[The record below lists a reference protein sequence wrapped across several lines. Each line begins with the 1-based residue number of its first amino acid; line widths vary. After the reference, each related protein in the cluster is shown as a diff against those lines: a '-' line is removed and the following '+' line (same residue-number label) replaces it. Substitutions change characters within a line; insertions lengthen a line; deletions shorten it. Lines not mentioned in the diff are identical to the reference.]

1 MHILVVEDDAPLAKI
16 VKKSLESGGHTVDV
30 AVDGQEGLDLGRRRS
45 HDAVVLDIQLPRVNG
60 MDVCRKLREDGNAV
74 PIIMLTARGAVADR
88 IDGLDAGAD
97 DYLPKPFSLAELQAR
112 LRALSRRGRPNGT
125 EVLEA
130 GPLTLDPAARELRV
144 NGAAVE
150 MTGTE
155 LALLEHLMQNAG
167 VVLSRDQLREHVWG
181 DGPEPTS
188 NVVDI
193 YVHYVRRKLRAAG
206 VTDDPIRTVRGL
218 GYAFRRQE

>member
-30 AVDGQEGLDLGRRRS
+30 AVDGQEGLDLGRQRS
-45 HDAVVLDIQLPRVNG
+45 HEAVVLDIQLPKVNG

>member
-1 MHILVVEDDAPLAKI
+1 MHILVVEDDAPLARI
-16 VKKSLESGGHTVDV
+16 VKKSLESGGHTVQV
-30 AVDGQEGLDLGRRRS
+30 AVDGQEGLDLGRQRG
-45 HDAVVLDIQLPRVNG
+45 HDAVVLDIQLPKVNG
-60 MDVCRKLREDGNAV
+60 MDVCRMLREDGNRV

-88 IDGLDAGAD
+88 INGLDAGAD

-112 LRALSRRGRPNGT
+112 LRALSRRGQPSDN
-125 EVLEA
+125 EVLESGA
-130 GPLTLDPAARELRV
+130 LTLDPAARELRV
-144 NGAAVE
+144 NGVVVE

-193 YVHYVRRKLRAAG
+193 YVHYVRRKLKSAG
-206 VTDDPIRTVRGL
+206 LAEDPIRTVRGL
-218 GYAFRRQE
+218 GYAFRRQD

>member
-30 AVDGQEGLDLGRRRS
+30 AVDGQEGLDLGRQRS

>member
-1 MHILVVEDDAPLAKI
+1 MHILVVEDDAPLARI

-30 AVDGQEGLDLGRRRS
+30 AVDGQEGLDLGRRRT
-45 HDAVVLDIQLPRVNG
+45 HDAVVLDIQLPKVSG
-60 MDVCRKLREDGNAV
+60 TDVCRTLREDGNRV
-74 PIIMLTARGAVADR
+74 PIIMLTARGTVADR
-88 IDGLDAGAD
+88 INGLDAGAD

-112 LRALSRRGRPNGT
+112 LRALARRGQPSDA

-130 GPLTLDPAARELRV
+130 GALTLDPAARELRV
-144 NGAAVE
+144 NGVAVE

-155 LALLEHLMQNAG
+155 LALLERLMQNAG

-206 VTDDPIRTVRGL
+206 LEEDPIRTVRGL
-218 GYAFRRQE
+218 GYAFRRQD

>member
-30 AVDGQEGLDLGRRRS
+30 AVDGQEGLDLGRQRS
-45 HDAVVLDIQLPRVNG
+45 HDAVVLDIQLPKVNG

-206 VTDDPIRTVRGL
+206 VTEDPIRTVRGL

>member
-1 MHILVVEDDAPLAKI
+1 MHILVVEDDAPLARI
-16 VKKSLESGGHTVDV
+16 VKKSLESGGHTVQV
-30 AVDGQEGLDLGRRRS
+30 AVDGQEGLDLGRQRS
-45 HDAVVLDIQLPRVNG
+45 HDAVVLDIQLPKVNG
-60 MDVCRKLREDGNAV
+60 MDVCRMLREDGNRV
-74 PIIMLTARGAVADR
+74 PIIMLTARSAVADR
-88 IDGLDAGAD
+88 INGLDAGAD

-112 LRALSRRGRPNGT
+112 LRALSRRGQPSDN
-125 EVLEA
+125 EVLESGA
-130 GPLTLDPAARELRV
+130 LSLDPAARELRV
-144 NGAAVE
+144 NGVVVE

-193 YVHYVRRKLRAAG
+193 YVHYVRRKLKSAG
-206 VTDDPIRTVRGL
+206 LTEDPIRTVRGL
-218 GYAFRRQE
+218 GYAFRRQD

>member
-1 MHILVVEDDAPLAKI
+1 MHILVVEDDAPLARI
-16 VKKSLESGGHTVDV
+16 VKKSLESGGHTVEV
-30 AVDGQEGLDLGRRRS
+30 AVDGQEGLDLGRQRS
-45 HDAVVLDIQLPRVNG
+45 HDALVLDIQLPKVNG
-60 MDVCRKLREDGNAV
+60 MDVCRMLREDGNRV

-88 IDGLDAGAD
+88 INGLDAGAD

-112 LRALSRRGRPNGT
+112 LRALSRRGQSSDN
-125 EVLEA
+125 EVLESGA
-130 GPLTLDPAARELRV
+130 LTLDPAARELRV
-144 NGAAVE
+144 NGVAVE

-206 VTDDPIRTVRGL
+206 LTEDPIRTVRGL
-218 GYAFRRQE
+218 GYAFRRQD

>member
-16 VKKSLESGGHTVDV
+16 VKKSLESGGH
-30 AVDGQEGLDLGRRRS
+30 S
-45 HDAVVLDIQLPRVNG
+45 
-60 MDVCRKLREDGNAV
+60 
-74 PIIMLTARGAVADR
+74 
-88 IDGLDAGAD
+88 
-97 DYLPKPFSLAELQAR
+97 
-112 LRALSRRGRPNGT
+112 
-125 EVLEA
+125 
-130 GPLTLDPAARELRV
+130 V

-206 VTDDPIRTVRGL
+206 LTEDPIRTVRGL

>member
-1 MHILVVEDDAPLAKI
+1 MHILVVEDDAPLARI
-16 VKKSLESGGHTVDV
+16 VKKSLESGGHTVEV

-45 HDAVVLDIQLPRVNG
+45 HDAVVLDIQLPKVNG
-60 MDVCRKLREDGNAV
+60 MDVCRMLREDGNRV

-88 IDGLDAGAD
+88 INGLDAGAD

-112 LRALSRRGRPNGT
+112 LRALSRRGHPSDN
-125 EVLEA
+125 EVLESGA
-130 GPLTLDPAARELRV
+130 LTLDPAARELRV
-144 NGAAVE
+144 NGVAVE

-193 YVHYVRRKLRAAG
+193 YVHYVRRKLKSAG
-206 VTDDPIRTVRGL
+206 LADDPIRTVRGL
-218 GYAFRRQE
+218 GYAFRRQD

>member
-30 AVDGQEGLDLGRRRS
+30 AVDGQEGLDLGRQRS
-45 HDAVVLDIQLPRVNG
+45 HDAVVLDIQLPKVNG

-181 DGPEPTS
+181 AGPEPTS

>member
-16 VKKSLESGGHTVDV
+16 VKKSLESGGHTVDI
-30 AVDGQEGLDLGRRRS
+30 AVDGQAGLDLGRQRS
-45 HDAVVLDIQLPRVNG
+45 HDAVVLDIQLPKVNG

>member
-30 AVDGQEGLDLGRRRS
+30 AVDGEQGLDLGRRRS
-45 HDAVVLDIQLPRVNG
+45 HDAVVLDIQLPKVSG
-60 MDVCRKLREDGNAV
+60 MDVCRRLREDGNRV

-88 IDGLDAGAD
+88 INGLDAGAD

-112 LRALSRRGRPNGT
+112 LRALSRRGQPSTT

-130 GPLTLDPAARELRV
+130 GAIALDPAGRELRV
-144 NGAAVE
+144 NGTVVE

-206 VTDDPIRTVRGL
+206 LTEDPIRTVRGL

>member
-30 AVDGQEGLDLGRRRS
+30 AVDGQEGLDLGRQRS
-45 HDAVVLDIQLPRVNG
+45 HDAVVLDIQLPKVSG
-60 MDVCRKLREDGNAV
+60 MDVCRRLREDGNHV
-74 PIIMLTARGAVADR
+74 PIIMLTARSAVSDR
-88 IDGLDAGAD
+88 INGLDAGAD

-112 LRALSRRGRPNGT
+112 LRALSRRGQASTT

-130 GPLTLDPAARELRV
+130 GPIALDPAARELRV
-144 NGAAVE
+144 NGVVVE

-181 DGPEPTS
+181 DGQEPTS

-206 VTDDPIRTVRGL
+206 LVEDPIRTVRGL

>member
-16 VKKSLESGGHTVDV
+16 VKKSLESGGHTVEV
-30 AVDGQEGLDLGRRRS
+30 AVDGQEGLDLGRRRT
-45 HDAVVLDIQLPRVNG
+45 HDAVVLDIQLPKVNG
-60 MDVCRKLREDGNAV
+60 MDVCRMLREDGNHV

-88 IDGLDAGAD
+88 INGLDAGAD

-112 LRALSRRGRPNGT
+112 LRALSRRGQPSQS

-130 GPLTLDPAARELRV
+130 GAISLDPAARELRV
-144 NGAAVE
+144 NGATVE

-206 VTDDPIRTVRGL
+206 LTEDPIRTVRGL

>member
-1 MHILVVEDDAPLAKI
+1 MHILVVEDDAPLARI
-16 VKKSLESGGHTVDV
+16 VKKSLESGGHTVEV
-30 AVDGQEGLDLGRRRS
+30 AVDGQEGLDLGRQRS
-45 HDAVVLDIQLPRVNG
+45 HDALVLDIQLPKVNG
-60 MDVCRKLREDGNAV
+60 MDVCRMLREDGNRV

-88 IDGLDAGAD
+88 INGLDAGAD

-112 LRALSRRGRPNGT
+112 LRALSRRGQSSDN
-125 EVLEA
+125 EVLESGA
-130 GPLTLDPAARELRV
+130 LTLDPAARELRV
-144 NGAAVE
+144 NGVAVE

-193 YVHYVRRKLRAAG
+193 YVHYVRRKLKSAG
-206 VTDDPIRTVRGL
+206 LTDDPIRTVRGL
-218 GYAFRRQE
+218 GYAFRRQD

>member
-30 AVDGQEGLDLGRRRS
+30 AVDGQEGLDLGRQRS
-45 HDAVVLDIQLPRVNG
+45 HDAVVLDIQLPKVNG

-144 NGAAVE
+144 NGVAVE